1 MTHVVLRCFP
11 FAGSPATRAPFLPRP
26 SGERAGVRGLLKRRF
41 NRSPATRLSLA
52 SLLQLALLPSIASAA
67 APTLTHVTPPG
78 GRRGE
83 AVAVK
88 CQGKFD
94 WPVSVDAPG
103 LNVTVDKE
111 SSQLQVAIPPG
122 LAADRAWIRLYN
134 AEGASTSVPFL
145 IGDLKE
151 IAEKEPNNST
161 KAPQNLEDSSVTIN
175 GVLSKSDVDAF
186 AVKLEA
192 GQTLACALD
201 ANTRL
206 GSPMDAIL
214 QVARPDGFVLAENH
228 DDVGLD
234 PRLIYQSDT
243 AQTVV
248 VRIFAFPS
256 EPNSTISFFGTDSNQ
271 YRLTITT
278 GPYVSHAVPLS
289 APVTEPGTVELF
301 GWNLPPA
308 SRAAAYPLAAQD
320 GILLEYEPLAEARL
334 PAEAQPGFLAF
345 PGTAGSARLR
355 LVPWM
360 AVSNVGTSSASS
372 PLPLTLPVSV
382 TGRLALPRQV
392 DRYQL
397 NLTKGQKLLISA
409 EGRELDFPVVPVL
422 NLIDPAGAVVAT
434 FEDASPKKLALISFT
449 VPKDGQYELTIRDRH
464 RLGGER
470 HFYQLTARLDEPD
483 FELTAS
489 AETLVIPH
497 DKPAELTVNV
507 VRRGSGVGPITISAA
522 GLPEGV
528 TADEV
533 VSETKGDS
541 AAKVKLTFKSTGVA
555 FNGPV
560 QITGVVKEPNEIR
573 HRART
578 APRLGACFESLWLTS
593 IAKPEEKPPAAPP
606 ADPPPAK

>member
-1 MTHVVLRCFP
+1 MTQVVLRLS
-11 FAGSPATRAPFLPRP
+11 AGSPAT
-26 SGERAGVRGLLKRRF
+26 
-41 NRSPATRLSLA
+41 LA
-52 SLLQLALLPSIASAA
+52 ALLQLALLPSLAFAA

-83 AVAVK
+83 TVAVK

-111 SSQLQVAIPPG
+111 SGQLQVAIPAG

-134 AEGASTSVPFL
+134 AEGASTSVPLL
-145 IGDLKE
+145 IGELEE
-151 IAEKEPNNST
+151 IAEKEPNNAT
-161 KAPQNLEDSSVTIN
+161 KAPQKLEDSSVTIN

-192 GQTLACALD
+192 GQTLVCALD

-214 QVARPDGFVLAENH
+214 QVATPDGFVLAENH

-234 PRLIYQSDT
+234 PRLIYRSDT

-256 EPNSTISFFGTDSNQ
+256 EPNSTISFFGADSNQ

-289 APVTEPGTVELF
+289 APVSEPGTVELF

-308 SRAAAYPLAAQD
+308 SRAAAYPLAARD
-320 GILLEYEPLAEARL
+320 GVLLENEPLAEARL
-334 PAEAQPGFLAF
+334 HSGVQPGFIAF
-345 PGTAGSARLR
+345 PRTAGSTRLR
-355 LVPWM
+355 LVPWP

-382 TGRLALPRQV
+382 TGRLAQPRQV

-422 NLIDPAGAVVAT
+422 NLIDPAGSVVAT
-434 FEDASPKKLALISFT
+434 FEEASPKKLALISFT
-449 VPKDGQYELTIRDRH
+449 VPKDGPYELTVRDRH
-464 RLGGER
+464 RVGSER
-470 HFYQLTARLDEPD
+470 SFYQVTARLDEPD

-489 AETLVIPH
+489 AETLVVPH

-507 VRRGSGVGPITISAA
+507 VRRGSGIGPISISAV

-528 TADEV
+528 TAEEI
-533 VSETKGDS
+533 VSETKGDT

-560 QITGVVKEPNEIR
+560 QITGVTKEPQEIR
-573 HRART
+573 RRART
-578 APRLGACFESLWLTS
+578 APRLGASFETVWLTS
-593 IAKPEEKPPAAPP
+593 IAKPEEKAPAQPAA
-606 ADPPPAK
+606 DQPPAK